1 MNDPRDAA
9 QTDSDAGRMPMP
21 LWLRSVVALSSDVG
35 VALFWAALMVAIVL
49 FSGAV
54 SQFAY
59 VDF

>member
-1 MNDPRDAA
+1 MTENEPVTMIDGPTPARADP
-9 QTDSDAGRMPMP
+9 
-21 LWLRSVVALSSDVG
+21 ALPVRLLVDLG
-35 VALFWAALMVAIVL
+35 VALLWAALVVAIVL

>member
-1 MNDPRDAA
+1 MTETEPVTTAPEA
-9 QTDSDAGRMPMP
+9 SLVSGTP
-21 LWLRSVVALSSDVG
+21 ALPIRLLVDLG
-35 VALFWAALMVAIVL
+35 VAVLWAALIVAIVL

>member
-1 MNDPRDAA
+1 MTEIEPVTTIDEPAA
-9 QTDSDAGRMPMP
+9 VRANP
-21 LWLRSVVALSSDVG
+21 ALPVRLLVDLG
-35 VALFWAALMVAIVL
+35 VALLWAALVVAIVL